1 MKIIK
6 KEEFVKFDIMED
18 MIDDFNKL
26 WKKNGEGI
34 YCINFGSRWDV
45 DIYFVE
51 NFSNELEDIFKYIK
65 SNFEIF
71 LDDKNNL
78 RKYIEES
85 LNDLGLFEFLYLC
98 NEEENEEG
106 RLYLDLGIGEEDIRN
121 YYIIKE

>member
-1 MKIIK
+1 MRIIK